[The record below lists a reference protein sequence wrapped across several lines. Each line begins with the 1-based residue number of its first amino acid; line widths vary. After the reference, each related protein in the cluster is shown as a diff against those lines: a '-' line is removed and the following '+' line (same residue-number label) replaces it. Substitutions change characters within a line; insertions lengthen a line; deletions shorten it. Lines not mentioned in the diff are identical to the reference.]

1 MGDHLI
7 GVAIVEAE
15 IEVDLALKKVDIPEE
30 QYKIQQDH
38 QVLRNSPQALN
49 GQVGKKQMKES
60 TIENDIY

>member
-30 QYKIQQDH
+30 QYKIQ
-38 QVLRNSPQALN
+38 
-49 GQVGKKQMKES
+49 
-60 TIENDIY
+60 